1 MTITLYDLAGAE
13 DERRFSP
20 YCWRVKMALLRK
32 SLAFDTIPWRFTEKD
47 RIAFSGQELVPVM
60 VDGER
65 TLSDSWNIAL
75 YLDEKYPDRPALMD
89 SEQARGAI
97 RAFKF
102 WCERTVHASLMR
114 VIVLDLYARIHEKD
128 KAYFRVSRE
137 KRLGKTLEEIG
148 AESPQALVAF
158 RKVLDPI
165 RPVLVDQPYLGGREP
180 SFADFILFGAFQWSR
195 VVSPT
200 RLLEPDDPV
209 YAWRERLLDAH
220 DGYSR
225 KALGYPVWA

>member
-32 SLAFDTIPWRFTEKD
+32 GLAFDTVAWRFTEKD
-47 RIAFSGQELVPVM
+47 AIAFSGQEFVPVLI
-60 VDGER
+60 DGGR
-65 TLSDSWNIAL
+65 TVSDSWNIAV

-114 VIVLDLYARIHEKD
+114 VIVLDIYARIHEKD
-128 KAYFRVSRE
+128 AAYFRQSRE
-137 KRLGKTLEEIG
+137 KRLGKTLEEVG

-158 RKVLDPI
+158 RKALDPI
-165 RPVLVDQPYLGGREP
+165 RPVLADQVYLGGREP

-220 DGYSR
+220 DGYAR